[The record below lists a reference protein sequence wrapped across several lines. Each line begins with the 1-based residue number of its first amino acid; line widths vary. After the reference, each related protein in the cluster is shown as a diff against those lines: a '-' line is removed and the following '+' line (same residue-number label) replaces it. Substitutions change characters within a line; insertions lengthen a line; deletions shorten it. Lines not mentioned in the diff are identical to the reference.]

1 MSRSTSVVADGAG
14 RRMLARMDTHV
25 HWQHVYATRVPT
37 QFGWYEPD
45 PAVSRRLVG
54 RAVAEGARSVIDV
67 GGGASFLVDHL
78 LDMGLRRVAVLD
90 ISEAGLDVAKERLGE
105 RASEVEWIVGDV
117 TELEDVGVFDVWHDR
132 AVFHFLL
139 DPDARHHYVALS
151 ERTVGPGGAAVI
163 ATFALDGP
171 ERCSGLP
178 VHRFGPAELAQECG
192 PSWRLSHIERY
203 RHTTPGGVE
212 QRFIYATFERAETVS

>member
-1 MSRSTSVVADGAG
+1 MSTGSTSMPRACLPSSVGTSPI
-14 RRMLARMDTHV
+14 RRSPGD
-25 HWQHVYATRVPT
+25 W
-37 QFGWYEPD
+37 WDEPW
-45 PAVSRRLVG
+45 RR
-54 RAVAEGARSVIDV
+54 GARSVIDV

-78 LDMGLRRVAVLD
+78 LDLGLHRVAVLD

-139 DPDARHHYVALS
+139 DPDARHRYVALT
-151 ERTVGPGGAAVI
+151 ERAVGPGGAAVI

-192 PSWRLSHIERY
+192 PSWHLTHTERHL
-203 RHTTPGGVE
+203 HTTPGGVE
-212 QRFIYATFERAETVS
+212 QRFIYATFKRAETGS